1 MLLTV
6 ITPTKKVFSEEIDEL
21 VVHTTNGEIGILPH
35 HMPLVTSV
43 LPGEMIMK
51 IKGREQHYAITGG
64 FLEVGEEGITV
75 LADYAIQSEE
85 IEVEKAMEAKQ
96 RAEEVLKRSREEGVS
111 ERDFAAAEAEL
122 RKAVLQINVAH
133 KRRRERNPL
142 SQK

>member
-21 VVHTTNGEIGILPH
+21 IVNTTSGQIGILPN
-35 HMPLVTSV
+35 HMPLVTSL

-51 IKGREQHYAITGG
+51 IKGKEHHYAITGG
-64 FLEVGEEGITV
+64 FLEIGQEGITI

-85 IEVEKAMEAKQ
+85 IEVEKALEAKK
-96 RAEEVLKRSREEGVS
+96 RAEAVLKKSEEEGIS
-111 ERDFAAAEAEL
+111 QRDFAAAEAEL

-133 KRRRERNPL
+133 KRRRDRNPL
-142 SQK
+142 PQ